1 MDKKLEK
8 IIDLKLDASDRD
20 AERHGLIQYDYGQI
34 LRIHGLDLPPA
45 VEIQFSYREKGGTTE
60 NRIGTTKDG
69 VTEVRIPDA
78 MLKNNGTTQDY
89 AIWVF
94 IYVTDATSGNTVY
107 RIKLYVDSR
116 PAPGEVGEDP
126 DESHILDEAV
136 NAVNA
141 AAERAETAES
151 NAEQYAADAK
161 KASSEASESAEN
173 AKNDREAVEK
183 LKSEFDM
190 ATESVLRTATDARN
204 EAESWAHGHVGYPD
218 RDKDNAMYYSEA
230 AKQVATKNGFC
241 RMEIDENG
249 HLILE
254 RTENM
259 KDSLDFRLN
268 ENGHLEVMME

>member
-1 MDKKLEK
+1 MENTYN
-8 IIDLKLDASDRD
+8 IIHVDFKG
-20 AERHGLIQYDYGQI
+20 ERIAQKYNLWQYDYNQI
-34 LRIHGLDLPPA
+34 LQISGLSLPA
-45 VEIQFSYREKGGTTE
+45 TVEIHFSLTGNTGETE
-60 NRIGTTKDG
+60 TRVATTKNGITQVQIPNELLRNDG
-69 VTEVRIPDA
+69 KSGNYSIFA
-78 MLKNNGTTQDY
+78 
-89 AIWVF
+89 F
-94 IYVTDATSGNTVY
+94 IYVVDEDSGNTEYEIILHV
-107 RIKLYVDSR
+107 KSR
-116 PAPGEVGEDP
+116 PAPGEIGEDP
-126 DESHILDEAV
+126 EEKRILDEAV

-141 AAERAETAES
+141 AADRAETAES
-151 NAEQYAADAK
+151 NAKQYAADAK
-161 KASSEASESAEN
+161 KASSEASKSAEN

>member
-1 MDKKLEK
+1 MNTIPVE
-8 IIDLKLDASDRD
+8 LKT
-20 AERHGLIQYDYGQI
+20 EQPHVYTGVYQHDYGQI
-34 LRIHGLDLPPA
+34 LQIHGKNLPA
-45 VEIQFSYREKGGTTE
+45 VAEVQFSLQDQGGQTETRVGVTTNDVLE
-60 NRIGTTKDG
+60 VQVPDKMLKNEG
-69 VTEVRIPDA
+69 VTENYCIFA
-78 MLKNNGTTQDY
+78 YLY
-89 AIWVF
+89 I
-94 IYVTDATSGNTVY
+94 TDGKSGNTEY
-107 RIKLYVDSR
+107 KITIHATSR

>member
-1 MDKKLEK
+1 MEKKF
-8 IIDLKLDASDRD
+8 IDVTIGK
-20 AERHGLIQYDYGQI
+20 ERIPQKAGLIQYDYGQI
-34 LRIHGLDLPPA
+34 LRIHGLDLPQA
-45 VEIQFSYREKGGTTE
+45 VEIQFSYREKGGVTE

-69 VTEVRIPDA
+69 VTEVQIPDA

-94 IYVTDATSGNTVY
+94 IYVTDETSGNTVY

-116 PAPGEVGEDP
+116 PAPGEVGEDS
-126 DESHILDEAV
+126 DELHILDEAV

-141 AAERAETAES
+141 AAGRAENAES
-151 NAEQYAADAK
+151 NAKEYVADAK
-161 KASSEASESAEN
+161 KASSEASESAEK
-173 AKNDREAVEK
+173 AKSDREAVEK
-183 LKSEFDM
+183 LKVNFDT
-190 ATESVLRTATDARN
+190 ATESILKTASDARD
-204 EAESWAHGHVGYPD
+204 EAKSWAHGRAGYPD

>member
-1 MDKKLEK
+1 MENTYN
-8 IIDLKLDASDRD
+8 IIHVDFKG
-20 AERHGLIQYDYGQI
+20 ERIAQKYNLWQYDYNQI
-34 LRIHGLDLPPA
+34 LQISGLSLPA
-45 VEIQFSYREKGGTTE
+45 TVEIHFSLTGNTGETE
-60 NRIGTTKDG
+60 TRVATTKNGITQVQIPNELLRNDG
-69 VTEVRIPDA
+69 KSGNYSIFA
-78 MLKNNGTTQDY
+78 
-89 AIWVF
+89 F
-94 IYVTDATSGNTVY
+94 IYVVDEDSGNTEYEIILHV
-107 RIKLYVDSR
+107 KSR
-116 PAPGEVGEDP
+116 PAPGEIGEDP
-126 DESHILDEAV
+126 EEKRILDEAV

-161 KASSEASESAEN
+161 KASSEASERAEN
-173 AKNDREAVEK
+173 AKSDREAVEK
-183 LKSEFDM
+183 LKSEFDT
-190 ATESVLRTATDARN
+190 AAETVLRTATDARN

-230 AKQVATKNGFC
+230 AKQVAAKNGFC

>member
-1 MDKKLEK
+1 MNTIPVE
-8 IIDLKLDASDRD
+8 LKT
-20 AERHGLIQYDYGQI
+20 EQPHVYTGVYQHDYGQI
-34 LRIHGLDLPPA
+34 LQIHGKNLPA
-45 VEIQFSYREKGGTTE
+45 VAEVQFSLQDQGGQTE
-60 NRIGTTKDG
+60 TRVG
-69 VTEVRIPDA
+69 VTTNDVLEVQVPDK
-78 MLKNNGTTQDY
+78 MLKNEE
-89 AIWVF
+89 
-94 IYVTDATSGNTVY
+94 VTENYCIFAYLYITDGKSGNTEY
-107 RIKLYVDSR
+107 KITIHTTSR

-161 KASSEASESAEN
+161 S
-173 AKNDREAVEK
+173 DREAVEK
-183 LKSEFDM
+183 LKSEFDT
-190 ATESVLRTATDARN
+190 AAESVLRTATDARN

-230 AKQVATKNGFC
+230 AKQVATKNGYC
-241 RMEIDENG
+241 RMEINENG

-254 RTENM
+254 RTENI

-268 ENGHLEVMME
+268 EKGHLEVMME

>member
-1 MDKKLEK
+1 MEKKF
-8 IIDLKLDASDRD
+8 IDVTIGK
-20 AERHGLIQYDYGQI
+20 ERIPQKAGLIQYDYGQI
-34 LRIHGLDLPPA
+34 LRIHGLDLPLA

-60 NRIGTTKDG
+60 NRTGTTKDG

-94 IYVTDATSGNTVY
+94 IYVTDETSGNTVY

-116 PAPGEVGEDP
+116 PAPGEFGEDS

-141 AAERAETAES
+141 AADRAEQ
-151 NAEQYAADAK
+151 AEQNAKASAIEAGKYAA
-161 KASSEASESAEN
+161 SASESAEN

-183 LKSEFDM
+183 LKSEFDT

-230 AKQVATKNGFC
+230 AKQVATKNGYC
-241 RMEIDENG
+241 RMEINENG

-254 RTENM
+254 RTENI

>member
-1 MDKKLEK
+1 MENTYN
-8 IIDLKLDASDRD
+8 IIHVDFKG
-20 AERHGLIQYDYGQI
+20 ERIAQKYNLWQYDYNQI
-34 LRIHGLDLPPA
+34 LQISGLSLPA
-45 VEIQFSYREKGGTTE
+45 TVEIHFSLTGNTGETE
-60 NRIGTTKDG
+60 TRVATTKNGITQVQIPNELLRNDG
-69 VTEVRIPDA
+69 KSGNYSIFA
-78 MLKNNGTTQDY
+78 
-89 AIWVF
+89 F
-94 IYVTDATSGNTVY
+94 IYVVDEDSGNTEYEIILHV
-107 RIKLYVDSR
+107 KSR
-116 PAPGEVGEDP
+116 PAPGEIGEDP
-126 DESHILDEAV
+126 EEKRILDEAV

-141 AAERAETAES
+141 AADRAETAES
-151 NAEQYAADAK
+151 NAKQYAADAK

-204 EAESWAHGHVGYPD
+204 EAESWVHGHVDYPD